1 VVSKQEP
8 QPLSKSTCMLVKN
21 TFVSDARVMREA
33 TALTAHGYQVT
44 VIALLGAGTRQHE
57 SREGIEIVRVSR
69 GLGSRLRSATDPNS
83 GTGQVSASFLKR
95 SLVRIVRRLGA
106 SPLGDLIQHS
116 IDRRMIKVALLQ
128 NPDIVHSHDLDT
140 LAAGVKIAKKLNV
153 PLVYDSHEMA
163 SGRNLASQTRMNKA
177 RKLEAKLI
185 HNADAVIMAANGYAQ
200 RAEDLYGITNAT
212 VLLNVPDITEVEVI
226 GFDLRTRFGVPE
238 DNLLLVHQGVLLPNR
253 GIDQVIE
260 AMKACENVSLAII
273 GYGMHVPFLKNLVTQ
288 LRLEDRIHFLGA
300 VPAKDLISWS
310 ASADVGVCTIVGN
323 SDSYRHSMPNKL
335 FEYAMAGLP
344 VIASN
349 YEGMGTFVVEQG
361 FGITCDPTLIPE
373 LVASIETLQD
383 DSGLRTRL
391 AINAKVA
398 SSKFNWQVEQEK
410 LLAVYAQL
418 FA

>member
-1 VVSKQEP
+1 
-8 QPLSKSTCMLVKN
+8 
-21 TFVSDARVMREA
+21 
-33 TALTAHGYQVT
+33 
-44 VIALLGAGTRQHE
+44 
-57 SREGIEIVRVSR
+57 
-69 GLGSRLRSATDPNS
+69 
-83 GTGQVSASFLKR
+83 
-95 SLVRIVRRLGA
+95 
-106 SPLGDLIQHS
+106 
-116 IDRRMIKVALLQ
+116 MIKVALLQ

-163 SGRNLASQTRMNKA
+163 SGRNLASQSRMNKA

-212 VLLNVPDITEVEVI
+212 VLLNVPDITEVEVN

-238 DNLLLVHQGVLLPNR
+238 DHLLLVHQGVLLPNR
-253 GIDQVIE
+253 GIDQVID

-288 LRLEDRIHFLGA
+288 LGLEDRIHFLGA

-310 ASADVGVCTIVGN
+310 ASADIGVCTIVGN

-344 VIASN
+344 VVASN
-349 YEGMGTFVVEQG
+349 YKGMGTFVVEQG
-361 FGITCDPTLIPE
+361 FGITCNPTSIPE
-373 LVASIETLQD
+373 IAASIRNLQS
-383 DSGLRTRL
+383 DSDLRVRL
-391 AINAKVA
+391 AKNAQLA
-398 SSKFNWQVEQEK
+398 STKYNWQIEQEK
-410 LLAVYAQL
+410 LLAIYSKL
-418 FA
+418 S

>member
-1 VVSKQEP
+1 VK
-8 QPLSKSTCMLVKN
+8 TCMLVKN

-44 VIALLGAGTRQHE
+44 VIALLGAGTTQRE
-57 SREGIEIVRVSR
+57 SRDGVEIIRISR
-69 GLGSRLRSATDPNS
+69 GLGSRLRNATDPNS
-83 GTGQVSASFLKR
+83 GNGQVSTSFLKR
-95 SLVRIVRRLGA
+95 VLVRVVRRLGA

-116 IDRRMIKVALLQ
+116 IDRRMVKVALSQ
-128 NPDIVHSHDLDT
+128 SPDAVHAHDLDT
-140 LAAGVKIAKKLNV
+140 LAAGVAVSKKLNI

-163 SGRNLASQTRMNKA
+163 SGRNLASKGRMNRAK
-177 RKLEAKLI
+177 KLEAKLI

-212 VLLNVPDITEVEVI
+212 VLLNVPDITEVEVN

-238 DNLLLVHQGVLLPNR
+238 DHLLLVHQGVLLPNR

-260 AMKACENVSLAII
+260 AMKACENVSLVII
-273 GYGMHVPFLKNLVTQ
+273 GYGMHVPFLKNLVKQ
-288 LRLEDRIHFLGA
+288 RGLENRVHFLGA

-349 YEGMGTFVVEQG
+349 YEGMGNFVVEQG
-361 FGITCDPTLIPE
+361 FGITCNPTSIPE
-373 LVASIETLQD
+373 IAASIRNLQS
-383 DSGLRTRL
+383 DSDLRVRL
-391 AINAKVA
+391 AKNAQLA
-398 SSKFNWQVEQEK
+398 STKYNWQIEQEK
-410 LLAVYAQL
+410 LLAIYSKL
-418 FA
+418 S